1 MQGVTECKT
10 GKRSGAVIRIK
21 INRNENNK
29 GAVLLCRKRTRKVG
43 GGGERKIVLIS
54 VAN

>member
-43 GGGERKIVLIS
+43 GGERKIVLIS